1 MNCKLRRLDLLRN
14 GQKSDCELHVS
25 QPDKLK
31 EGKRCPCIFRCHQV
45 MLISASA
52 EFERLIRD
60 PEFQKNKRVI
70 SVDDASPTAY
80 EALLLY
86 IYTYEVCNALTIDM
100 CGDLMLLA
108 ERYEMLDFID
118 CYIDKLAHQEW
129 PMEVVLQ
136 VFHLASEHHHPALMD
151 LVAKKILPVA
161 TQVLEDNSFLK
172 LSVKELKALMI
183 ILKKDGD
190 LSDHEL
196 LTSLKNYQ
204 EVNNLRY
211 ENMEQFQQLVEV
223 TQLFGHVLFEVDGT
237 IVVPEEPEPSP
248 EE

>member
-14 GQKSDCELHVS
+14 GQKSDCELHVW
-25 QPDKLK
+25 QPEKVK
-31 EGKRCPCIFRCHQV
+31 EGKCCPCIFRCHQV
-45 MLISASA
+45 MLISASE

-70 SVDDASPTAY
+70 SVEDASSTAY

-86 IYTYEVCNALTIDM
+86 IYTYEVCNAVTIDM

-108 ERYEMLDFID
+108 ERYKMLDFID
-118 CYIDKLAHQEW
+118 CYIDKLAHQDW
-129 PMEVVLQ
+129 PIEVVLQ
-136 VFHLASEHHHPALMD
+136 IFHLASEHNHPALMD

-161 TQVLEDNSFLK
+161 TQVLKDNSFLK

-183 ILKKDGD
+183 ILKKDGI

-211 ENMEQFQQLVEV
+211 ENMEQFQQFVEV
-223 TQLFGHVLFEVDGT
+223 TQLVDHVLFEVDGT
-237 IVVPEEPEPSP
+237 IVLPEDDKPSAG
-248 EE
+248 E

>member
-14 GQKSDCELHVS
+14 GQKSDCELHVWH
-25 QPDKLK
+25 PDKAK

-60 PEFQKNKRVI
+60 PEFQKNKRVL
-70 SVDDASPTAY
+70 SVEDASSTAY

-86 IYTYEVCNALTIDM
+86 IYTYE
-100 CGDLMLLA
+100 
-108 ERYEMLDFID
+108 
-118 CYIDKLAHQEW
+118 
-129 PMEVVLQ
+129 
-136 VFHLASEHHHPALMD
+136 
-151 LVAKKILPVA
+151 KILPVA
-161 TQVLEDNSFLK
+161 TQVLKDNSFLK

-183 ILKKDGD
+183 ILKQDGI

-211 ENMEQFQQLVEV
+211 ENMEHFQQFVEV

-237 IVVPEEPEPSP
+237 MVLREADKPSP